1 MKTIRLILLQLLF
14 FFLMSIVAQSLDEQ
28 LFIKWVCYS
37 VLISALT
44 YLLYKYF
51 TKLEYILNGFLINL
65 FSLFIL
71 FELKKFVEYSLGLK
85 SPKYT
90 EVVFTSMLFS
100 FIGIAIYLGGIVFA
114 NYLKKFILK
123 KEVNK

>member
-1 MKTIRLILLQLLF
+1 
-14 FFLMSIVAQSLDEQ
+14 MSIVAQSLDEQ